1 MKIDFLQIR
10 DVNDNAPVWAT
21 PSVSIRLNRSRDD
34 AVDLSATDADAGE
47 QGIKNTLG
55 SPRNKGW
62 LSQLFVIRNRTFFI
76 DTILYSLVLASSERY
91 LEICDRMRFTNSISQ
106 IRASVP

>member
-1 MKIDFLQIR
+1 MKKQMTTTLYASIDFLQIR

-47 QGIKNTLG
+47 REKRSNNNLTRLIWN
-55 SPRNKGW
+55 
-62 LSQLFVIRNRTFFI
+62 LSKKKK
-76 DTILYSLVLASSERY
+76 E
-91 LEICDRMRFTNSISQ
+91 
-106 IRASVP
+106 